1 MGGNMKKIIWICFLI
16 SYIISAQTKDPLKVI
31 NGVIEKF
38 EKIRDYEVDV
48 NIKIDFS
55 MVKIPEMNAKYYFKQ
70 PDKVKIDSKG
80 FAMLPKQS
88 VNFSPA
94 QYLRGDYTAIYV
106 KSENEN
112 NRTYD
117 VIKIIPNNDS
127 SDVILSTLW
136 IDQIQKVV
144 KKVETTGKRSGTV
157 NIEIEYENEKSIL
170 PKLVKFTFNA
180 GNNSATPEANKNKEE
195 PKEERPNFRRNAQ
208 MSGKVFVTYSNY
220 KINKGIPDSFFEEKN
235 NLPQK

>member
-1 MGGNMKKIIWICFLI
+1 MKKVIYFCLI
-16 SYIISAQTKDPLKVI
+16 VSSILSAQTKDPVKVI
-31 NGVIEKF
+31 NAVIDRF

-48 NIKIDFS
+48 NVKLDFS
-55 MVKIPEMNAKYYFKQ
+55 MVKIPDMNAKFYFKQ

-106 KSENEN
+106 KNEIEN

-127 SDVILSTLW
+127 TDVILSTLW
-136 IDQIQKVV
+136 IDQTQKII
-144 KKVETTGKRSGTV
+144 KKIETTGKRSGTLH
-157 NIEIEYENEKSIL
+157 IELDYENDNAIL
-170 PKLVKFTFNA
+170 PQHVTFSFNV
-180 GNNSATPEANKNKEE
+180 GNIPARNEAEKKDEKNEG
-195 PKEERPNFRRNAQ
+195 RPNLRRDAQ
-208 MSGKVFVTYSNY
+208 MSGKVIMTYKNY
-220 KINKGIPDSFFEEKN
+220 KINKGIPDSFFEEK
-235 NLPQK
+235 K